1 MTENQI
7 SWLYAD
13 RNFLMR
19 TIKSLP
25 EGLTRSS
32 LEYRLAQVLEELA
45 MLEANR
51 SLPTSQVPRPR
62 NDHSLSM

>member
-7 SWLYAD
+7 NWLYAD
-13 RNFLMR
+13 RNFLTR

-45 MLEANR
+45 AVEAKM
-51 SLPTSQVPRPR
+51 SIPPSQIPRPR
-62 NDHSLSM
+62 NDHSLPV